1 MTGAGKDGRLLPL
14 ARDKERVRSREKLA
28 DMLVITNHA
37 ALDFKY
43 LFGGPW
49 YIISILMKGLCL
61 LFTTLYLDTYY
72 IKILC
77 CYTARIYL
85 DFPLE

>member
-37 ALDFKY
+37 ALD
-43 LFGGPW
+43 LN
-49 YIISILMKGLCL
+49 ISIWCPIVQNIYFNVRIM
-61 LFTTLYLDTYY
+61 FTALYLDTYY